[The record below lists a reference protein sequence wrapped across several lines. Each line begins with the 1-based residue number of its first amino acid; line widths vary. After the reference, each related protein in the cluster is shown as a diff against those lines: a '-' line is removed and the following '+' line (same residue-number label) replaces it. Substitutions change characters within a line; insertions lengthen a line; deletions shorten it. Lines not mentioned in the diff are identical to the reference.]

1 MKVTKGIRHSIV
13 YYVHFDFLKDDT
25 NDDDIEVNDNI
36 ISDLNNAQGINK
48 LIKLTNPKKEQITK
62 SFEYMNSRRNQKD
75 VFRAQCDLKVED
87 FSDNE

>member
-1 MKVTKGIRHSIV
+1 M
-13 YYVHFDFLKDDT
+13 HFDFLKDDT

-48 LIKLTNPKKEQITK
+48 LIKLTNLKKEQITK

-75 VFRAQCDLKVED
+75 VFRARCGLKVED